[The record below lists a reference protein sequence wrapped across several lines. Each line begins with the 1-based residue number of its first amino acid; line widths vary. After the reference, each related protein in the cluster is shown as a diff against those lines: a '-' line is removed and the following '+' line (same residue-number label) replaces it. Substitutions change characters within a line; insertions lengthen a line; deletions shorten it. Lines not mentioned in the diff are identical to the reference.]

1 MVKVSIITPCYN
13 WEKYVEET
21 ISSVQNQTFSDY
33 EHILMDDCSK
43 DNTFEIL
50 KRYED
55 EHIKV
60 FKNDKNLWIVWTR
73 NKAIWLAKWEYIC
86 FLDQDDLWID
96 NEKLSKQVEFLD
108 NNSVYAL
115 LWTQLKFIDKNGKDI
130 KDTNVEYYCEDKDIR
145 NHILQYNQFATCSV
159 MFRKKLLDKIWL
171 LDKKYDKVDDYDL
184 WLRLWKIWKMK
195 NFDEVMVAYR
205 KTWVNTSRANKTFIK
220 MKWMHLKL
228 VMKYFRYYPN
238 GFRAL
243 LFWFANLLIPYK
255 LADYLRP
262 IYLKLFRK

>member
-50 KRYED
+50 KRYENK
-55 EHIKV
+55 HIKV

-96 NEKLSKQVEFLD
+96 NEKLSKQVEFMD
-108 NNSVYAL
+108 NNSDYAL

-228 VMKYFRYYPN
+228 VLKYFRYYPSW
-238 GFRAL
+238 FKAL
-243 LFWFANLLIPYK
+243 LFWLANLLIPYK
-255 LADYLRP
+255 LADYLRS